1 MSTELFKNIPTKVNE
16 LLINVENG
24 RIGLPDLQRPFE
36 WNDSQVRDLLDSMM
50 RGYPI
55 GFIMLWSSPDKYEN
69 VGYIGENDKTYDTP
83 EDLVIDGQQ
92 RLTALLAAMHG
103 IIVRDKNYKERRIRI
118 SYNPLT
124 KEFAVWS
131 QAYEKSP
138 EWISAVSDVFI
149 ADIEHHVF
157 ARKEFFFAYCK

>member
-1 MSTELFKNIPTKVNE
+1 MNE

-36 WNDSQVRDLLDSMM
+36 WNDSQVRNLLDSMM

-83 EDLVIDGQQ
+83 ENLVIDGQQ

-103 IIVRDKNYKERRIRI
+103 VIVRDKNVDRYRKRLGEERYKETCLENALPLNFEKMDYEDFLAERRVLMAQKVRG
-118 SYNPLT
+118 
-124 KEFAVWS
+124 
-131 QAYEKSP
+131 AYVELSK
-138 EWISAVSDVFI
+138 
-149 ADIEHHVF
+149 
-157 ARKEFFFAYCK
+157 